1 LLDGQRLGD
10 SSAVALAL
18 LLDGTLGAM
27 GTTRRAAEGAEL
39 DEGLI
44 VPTGV
49 LAVQQLLGQLP
60 IDALPC
66 ARVYGIGEGEETAED
81 AVHIAIHRREG

>member
-1 LLDGQRLGD
+1 
-10 SSAVALAL
+10 
-18 LLDGTLGAM
+18 M
-27 GTTRRAAEGAEL
+27 GIARRAAEGAEL

-49 LAVQQLLGQLP
+49 LAVQEFVCELP
-60 IDALPC
+60 VDALPC
-66 ARVYGIGEGEETAED
+66 ARIYGISEGEEAAQH